1 MLSKFQCHKSMQ
13 HPNNA
18 KKYFMSNPLEA
29 PLHKL
34 EAAAGSP
41 LPVIGTAAVNDAKE
55 NFRRQGFAG
64 VPWAHRKT
72 DGRKDKGRAILVKS
86 GHLRNSI
93 RIVSIGS
100 GSVTIG
106 TDVPYARVHN
116 EGESDYV
123 RSSRGTFGTPHYRIM
138 PKRQF
143 LGLNDGL
150 KAELHCLIREHIQE
164 ALKTV

>member
-1 MLSKFQCHKSMQ
+1 MLSKFRLHKSTQ
-13 HPNNA
+13 HRNNA
-18 KKYFMSNPLEA
+18 KKYFMSNPLEV

-34 EAAAGSP
+34 EAAAASL

-64 VPWAHRKT
+64 VPWAPRKT
-72 DGRKDKGRAILVKS
+72 DGKKDKGRAILVKT

-100 GSVTIG
+100 ASVTIG
-106 TDVPYARVHN
+106 TDIPYARIHT

-123 RSSRGTFGTPHYRIM
+123 RSSRGTFGVPHYRIM
-138 PKRQF
+138 PRRQF
-143 LGLNDGL
+143 LGLTPEL
-150 KAELHCLIREHIQE
+150 QTELHCLIREHIQE
-164 ALKTV
+164 SLKTV